1 MPSWIHDRAE
11 HIRAKNPGMPESES
25 WAIATQ
31 QSHATGHSPKG
42 YGTAQGRSEAKA
54 KYRTPGD
61 DVQTANPQESSGKSK
76 TAHLLPFL
84 DGFSDELSK
93 IAGALQGTP
102 STVSEIKS
110 TIPRNTMKMSTP
122 KYSKIN
128 PDSPGSPASQLQP
141 VLSPPPVRG

>member
-1 MPSWIHDRAE
+1 MPKWIHDRAA
-11 HIRAKNPGMPESES
+11 HIRAKNPDMPESES
-25 WAIATQ
+25 WAIATNQ
-31 QSHATGHSPKG
+31 FKSK
-42 YGTAQGRSEAKA
+42 
-54 KYRTPGD
+54 
-61 DVQTANPQESSGKSK
+61 ESSGKSK